1 VPSKYQDKVVLVHRG
16 GCRFDTKALHAQNA
30 GARLV
35 VIVDVDDNPLQRVGG
50 MQPTSGFVAIPS
62 VMVTAAAGEHL
73 RSQLSGAD
81 ATVTLEVIPARD
93 SAGADAWIELAY
105 TEWATETSALVMQF
119 EGLIQKYTHLQQKG
133 ATWGGE
139 IIAWL
144 NRRLKATT
152 EGGKKSIDTDA

>member
-1 VPSKYQDKVVLVHRG
+1 
-16 GCRFDTKALHAQNA
+16 
-30 GARLV
+30 
-35 VIVDVDDNPLQRVGG
+35 
-50 MQPTSGFVAIPS
+50 MAIPS

-73 RSQLSGAD
+73 RAQLGGVD
-81 ATVTLEVIPARD
+81 TTVTVEVIPARD

-105 TEWATETSALVMQF
+105 TEWSKEKAALVLQL

-144 NRRLKATT
+144 NRRLKAAA